1 MQEIFV
7 KTYSEENQTEQKIK
21 VGTVNFAGHSGD
33 PEEINI
39 PLIQHSEE
47 MDADI
52 YVSGFQNLD
61 WDKALILLEVVTP
74 ERNYFYEYDFS
85 QKENEIVLEEVPIN
99 IKNVYEGFQDKV
111 RKELYKPYRKRK
123 PATKVFVSAPTKIIK
138 GECAGIKGQLVY
150 ANSKTRQV
158 EIMVDPDTTI
168 TTKWDNITQEGC

>member
-7 KTYSEENQTEQKIK
+7 KIHSGETQTEQKIK

-33 PEEINI
+33 PKEINI

-74 ERNYFYEYDFS
+74 ERNYFYDYDFS

-99 IKNVYEGFQDKV
+99 IKNVYEWFQGKV
-111 RKELYKPYRKRK
+111 REELFKPHQNRK
-123 PATKVFVSAPTKIIK
+123 PVAKVFVSAPAKIIK
-138 GECAGIKGQLVY
+138 GKCAGIKGKLVY
-150 ANSKTRQV
+150 ANSETREV
-158 EIMVDPDTTI
+158 KVMVDPDTTI
-168 TTKWDNITQEGC
+168 STKWDNIAQEGR